1 MGWFM
6 NVVRGLL
13 RLLLVVVAVAAL
25 LQVVRRLQ
33 RDRGAG
39 TGAPPGWRGPAW
51 LRHLVTDRFDPLVA
65 RYGLVGGRRSPWA
78 FVEHVGR
85 KSGTVRRT
93 PILPRVS
100 GDHVV
105 VPLPYGRN
113 AHWARNI
120 LVAGHCRLQLHEQVY
135 ELDEPQVLP
144 ATEINELPSWQR
156 RSLSGQVMEYLR
168 LRVFSVRPGT
178 LDDIEARRSTG
189 KEAPAGHAAPA
200 NVVALDA

>member
-1 MGWFM
+1 MGTIAKGI
-6 NVVRGLL
+6 RGLV
-13 RLLLVVVAVAAL
+13 RLLLAVAAMAAL
-25 LQVVRRLQ
+25 LQLVRRLQ
-33 RDRGAG
+33 GDRVAGA
-39 TGAPPGWRGPAW
+39 GAPPGWRGPAW
-51 LRHLVTDRFDPLVA
+51 VRHLVTNRFDPLVA

-120 LVAGHCRLQLHEQVY
+120 LAAGHCRLQLHEQVY

-144 ATEINELPSWQR
+144 ATEVSELPRWQR
-156 RSLSGQVMEYLR
+156 GSLSGQVMEYLR

-178 LDDIEARRSTG
+178 LDSVGSPTAAEG
-189 KEAPAGHAAPA
+189 KAAATPATPVPMAG
-200 NVVALDA
+200 VDA

>member
-1 MGWFM
+1 MGTIGKAF
-6 NVVRGLL
+6 RGLV
-13 RLLLVVVAVAAL
+13 RLLLAVAAL
-25 LQVVRRLQ
+25 AALLRLFRRLQ
-33 RDRGAG
+33 GDHRDAAD
-39 TGAPPGWRGPAW
+39 APPGWRGPAW
-51 LRHLVTDRFDPLVA
+51 LRHMVTNRFNPLVA

-113 AHWARNI
+113 ANWARNI
-120 LVAGHCRLQLHEQVY
+120 LAAGHCRLQLHEQVY

-144 ATEINELPSWQR
+144 ATEVSELPSWRR
-156 RSLSGQVMEYLR
+156 RSLSGQGMEYLR

-178 LDDIEARRSTG
+178 LDSVGSPTAAEGTAAAT
-189 KEAPAGHAAPA
+189 PASPVPTAGI
-200 NVVALDA
+200 DA